1 MGIIQSTHTL
11 TKYDSLHCPVEVS
24 LILTT
29 YIFKQT
35 LFCQKVIFWFTKVY
49 NPCDSYHHWVGHSKT
64 EVLADTAKFSYC
76 NTEPDHNT
84 ANIHKIIINELC
96 QNSFLYKYN
105 THFQIKKKC
114 VKCIWRYP
122 WGKMPCD

>member
-35 LFCQKVIFWFTKVY
+35 LFCQKVIF
-49 NPCDSYHHWVGHSKT
+49 
-64 EVLADTAKFSYC
+64 
-76 NTEPDHNT
+76 
-84 ANIHKIIINELC
+84 
-96 QNSFLYKYN
+96 
-105 THFQIKKKC
+105 
-114 VKCIWRYP
+114 
-122 WGKMPCD
+122 